1 MKYSENDMAI
11 FYYDPGRAVHSCVTE
26 FCSLAA
32 KHPLLLEPFK
42 GNDEK
47 LSSALASRFS
57 ADDAD
62 AMNNALPFS
71 CDRKP
76 IAYINGYYLLP
87 TVPKTTLLYHGESD
101 CFLKVIHSLTLKS
114 KIVSFF
120 TDRARRVFELTGHLR
135 AMGFQVPVVHAYG
148 MFRKSRSV
156 FYIMER
162 VKGNSL
168 YDILVKKKEALPG
181 KMYEKVIDALAD
193 LHNSGYW
200 FGDLRIAHIFVQDSN
215 ISGFVD
221 IDSIKR
227 NSPFRMKNIAKD
239 LAGLNQPEL
248 PLSEEEKK
256 RLLQY
261 YMSKSNRDGKAHLPD
276 LIKRYSVRR
285 WGA

>member
-11 FYYDPGRAVHSCVTE
+11 FYYDPDVAVHSCVTE

-32 KHPLLLEPFK
+32 NHPLLLEPFK

-47 LSSALASRFS
+47 LSSALASGFS

-62 AMNNALPFS
+62 GRNNALPFS

-76 IAYINGYYLLP
+76 IVHINGYYLLP
-87 TVPKTTLLYHGESD
+87 TVPKTTLLYHRESD
-101 CFLKVIHSLTLKS
+101 CFFKVIHSLTLKS

-120 TDRARRVFELTGHLR
+120 SDRARRVFELAGQLR
-135 AMGFQVPVVHAYG
+135 AKGFQAPVVHAYG

-168 YDILVKKKEALPG
+168 YEILVKKKETLPA

-193 LHNSGYW
+193 LHNNGYW
-200 FGDLRIAHIFVQDSN
+200 FGDLRIAHIFVQDIN

-221 IDSIKR
+221 IDNIKR

-248 PLSEEEKK
+248 PLTKDEK
-256 RLLQY
+256 RSLLDY
-261 YMSKSNRDGKAHLPD
+261 YISKSGINDKTGLEN
-276 LIKRYSVRR
+276 LVMQYSKRR
-285 WGA
+285 WG